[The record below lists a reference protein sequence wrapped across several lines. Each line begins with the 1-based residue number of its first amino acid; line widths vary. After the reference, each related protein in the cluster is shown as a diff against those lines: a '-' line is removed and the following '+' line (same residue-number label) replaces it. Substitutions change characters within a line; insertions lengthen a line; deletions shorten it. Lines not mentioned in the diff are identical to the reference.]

1 MSQTTRCPSC
11 GTLFKVVADQLRIS
25 DGWVRCGSCQ
35 QVFDASAHLQATA
48 PAPLLPDM
56 ALDRL
61 RPPPAPV
68 RRAEPVER
76 LWGAPE
82 SAPARVAEA
91 ASRPE
96 RPASASTTAP
106 SDLAAAVVAI
116 EPPVQSPPPP
126 AAPPPV
132 PSVLHVPEPVVPAFL
147 VEGAQPVGA
156 AEVLPSLLA
165 VGASTRP
172 PQEVPAAQSQAA
184 APVMQPRAEED
195 GGVIEWPSIE
205 LPAPSSAGYELPVPD
220 TGSDGAQAAFAP
232 LPEVPPLELLPK
244 ATDRAFAPLRSTPRP
259 PSLPVAEAE
268 ETVVPPT
275 EPKKG
280 ATQEPPL
287 NKVPDPDTRAAV
299 PTEIPAPSPMAVE
312 QATAEDS
319 RPEGVDHDA
328 DAAEPG
334 VQELSFMRAARRKAF
349 WRKPW
354 VRAAL
359 SVVLLASVA
368 LLAAQVAVRERDD
381 LAARV
386 PALRPGLEAL
396 CSQWGCV
403 LAPRRDIAAVEVDS
417 SSFQKLRGDEYQF
430 SLVLKNRS
438 AIAVAMP
445 AVELTLTDA
454 ADQPVLR
461 RVLLPEHWNAPQ
473 ELAAHGEWSVSR
485 TLVLSAT
492 GVRITG
498 YRVVAFYP

>member
-68 RRAEPVER
+68 RRAESVER

-96 RPASASTTAP
+96 RPVSASTIAP
-106 SDLAAAVVAI
+106 S
-116 EPPVQSPPPP
+116 PPVQSPPPS

-172 PQEVPAAQSQAA
+172 PKEVPA

-244 ATDRAFAPLRSTPRP
+244 ASDRAFAPLRSTPRL

-268 ETVVPPT
+268 ESVVPPT

-287 NKVPDPDTRAAV
+287 TKVPDPDTRAAV

-396 CSQWGCV
+396 CRQWGCV

-461 RVLLPEHWNAPQ
+461 RVLLPAHWNAPQ

>member
-68 RRAEPVER
+68 RRAESVER

-165 VGASTRP
+165 AVASTRP
-172 PQEVPAAQSQAA
+172 PKEVPA

-244 ATDRAFAPLRSTPRP
+244 ASDRAFAPLRSTPRL

-268 ETVVPPT
+268 ETVGQPT
-275 EPKKG
+275 KPKKG

-287 NKVPDPDTRAAV
+287 TKVPDPDTRAAV

-319 RPEGVDHDA
+319 RPEGLDHDA

-396 CSQWGCV
+396 CRQWGCV

-461 RVLLPEHWNAPQ
+461 RVLLPAHWNAPQ

>member
-68 RRAEPVER
+68 RRAESVER

-106 SDLAAAVVAI
+106 SDLAGAVVAI

-147 VEGAQPVGA
+147 VEGARPVGA

-172 PQEVPAAQSQAA
+172 PKEVPA

-244 ATDRAFAPLRSTPRP
+244 ASDRAFAPLRSTPRL
-259 PSLPVAEAE
+259 PSLPVAEVE
-268 ETVVPPT
+268 ETVGQPT
-275 EPKKG
+275 KPKKG

-287 NKVPDPDTRAAV
+287 TKVPDPDTRAAV

-319 RPEGVDHDA
+319 RPEGLDHDA

-359 SVVLLASVA
+359 SVVLLAAVA
-368 LLAAQVAVRERDD
+368 LLAAQVAVQERDD

-461 RVLLPEHWNAPQ
+461 RVLLPAHWNAPQ

>member
-1 MSQTTRCPSC
+1 
-11 GTLFKVVADQLRIS
+11 
-25 DGWVRCGSCQ
+25 
-35 QVFDASAHLQATA
+35 
-48 PAPLLPDM
+48 
-56 ALDRL
+56 
-61 RPPPAPV
+61 
-68 RRAEPVER
+68 
-76 LWGAPE
+76 
-82 SAPARVAEA
+82 
-91 ASRPE
+91 
-96 RPASASTTAP
+96 
-106 SDLAAAVVAI
+106 
-116 EPPVQSPPPP
+116 
-126 AAPPPV
+126 
-132 PSVLHVPEPVVPAFL
+132 
-147 VEGAQPVGA
+147 
-156 AEVLPSLLA
+156 
-165 VGASTRP
+165 
-172 PQEVPAAQSQAA
+172 
-184 APVMQPRAEED
+184 MQPRAEED

-244 ATDRAFAPLRSTPRP
+244 ASDRAFAPLRSTPRP

-287 NKVPDPDTRAAV
+287 TKVPDPDARAAV

-368 LLAAQVAVRERDD
+368 LLAAQVAVQERDD

-461 RVLLPEHWNAPQ
+461 RVLLPAHWNAPQ

>member
-1 MSQTTRCPSC
+1 
-11 GTLFKVVADQLRIS
+11 
-25 DGWVRCGSCQ
+25 
-35 QVFDASAHLQATA
+35 
-48 PAPLLPDM
+48 
-56 ALDRL
+56 
-61 RPPPAPV
+61 
-68 RRAEPVER
+68 
-76 LWGAPE
+76 
-82 SAPARVAEA
+82 
-91 ASRPE
+91 
-96 RPASASTTAP
+96 
-106 SDLAAAVVAI
+106 
-116 EPPVQSPPPP
+116 
-126 AAPPPV
+126 
-132 PSVLHVPEPVVPAFL
+132 
-147 VEGAQPVGA
+147 
-156 AEVLPSLLA
+156 
-165 VGASTRP
+165 
-172 PQEVPAAQSQAA
+172 
-184 APVMQPRAEED
+184 MQPRAEED

-244 ATDRAFAPLRSTPRP
+244 ASDRAFAPLRSTPRP

-287 NKVPDPDTRAAV
+287 TKVPDPDARAAV

-461 RVLLPEHWNAPQ
+461 RVLLPAHWNAPQ

>member
-1 MSQTTRCPSC
+1 MGDPGFRNVTYDE
-11 GTLFKVVADQLRIS
+11 LVASYQ
-25 DGWVRCGSCQ
+25 
-35 QVFDASAHLQATA
+35 
-48 PAPLLPDM
+48 
-56 ALDRL
+56 
-61 RPPPAPV
+61 
-68 RRAEPVER
+68 
-76 LWGAPE
+76 
-82 SAPARVAEA
+82 
-91 ASRPE
+91 
-96 RPASASTTAP
+96 
-106 SDLAAAVVAI
+106 
-116 EPPVQSPPPP
+116 
-126 AAPPPV
+126 
-132 PSVLHVPEPVVPAFL
+132 
-147 VEGAQPVGA
+147 
-156 AEVLPSLLA
+156 
-165 VGASTRP
+165 
-172 PQEVPAAQSQAA
+172 
-184 APVMQPRAEED
+184 
-195 GGVIEWPSIE
+195 
-205 LPAPSSAGYELPVPD
+205 
-220 TGSDGAQAAFAP
+220 
-232 LPEVPPLELLPK
+232 
-244 ATDRAFAPLRSTPRP
+244 
-259 PSLPVAEAE
+259 
-268 ETVVPPT
+268 
-275 EPKKG
+275 
-280 ATQEPPL
+280 
-287 NKVPDPDTRAAV
+287 
-299 PTEIPAPSPMAVE
+299 E

-319 RPEGVDHDA
+319 RPEGLDHDA

-359 SVVLLASVA
+359 SVVLLVSVA

-396 CSQWGCV
+396 CRQWGCV

-461 RVLLPEHWNAPQ
+461 RVLLPAHWNAPQ